1 MKDQF
6 GLGKMRTKLHDLSLF
21 QHCCPEPRL
30 ANGCAFPTVQL
41 LACLRPSR
49 VTLALTPTQPSPAVP
64 PVHAVPQV
72 AVRTDLLCGG
82 ALPCRCTRRKLDHK
96 EALSGRAP
104 SLQSPRLRQARDCPC
119 APPTGGHCTPFS
131 QCASHLLARRALL
144 QGQPPLLSALSPVC
158 VLRRTFLRS
167 CLQCCPDKDPTPI
180 LPPASS
186 GIMSSLQL
194 LWTAPCIC
202 FCHLSLSWPPLDPGL
217 EHCLH
222 IQLTIRAR

>member
-104 SLQSPRLRQARDCPC
+104 SLQSPRLRQARDRPC
-119 APPTGGHCTPFS
+119 APPDRRPLHPF
-131 QCASHLLARRALL
+131 LAMR
-144 QGQPPLLSALSPVC
+144 LSPPGTACSSAGPTSSPVSSQPSLRPEEDFPEIVPT
-158 VLRRTFLRS
+158 VL
-167 CLQCCPDKDPTPI
+167 P
-180 LPPASS
+180 
-186 GIMSSLQL
+186 
-194 LWTAPCIC
+194 
-202 FCHLSLSWPPLDPGL
+202 
-217 EHCLH
+217 
-222 IQLTIRAR
+222 